1 VLPAGFVK
9 IRHFGFLANPC
20 RKAGLMLAR
29 KLVGPP
35 VRLPP
40 WLTQT
45 VKTLLTDR
53 GKLLDRQDDCTA
65 YSEAVGEAEAG
76 HAGEQTAKK

>member
-1 VLPAGFVK
+1 
-9 IRHFGFLANPC
+9 
-20 RKAGLMLAR
+20 M
-29 KLVGPP
+29 
-35 VRLPP
+35 RLPP